1 MKWLKY
7 NAYWLL
13 ILSNAVKIKNVII
26 IGYTREKK
34 DNNGILQLINWT
46 LSNVAITKKKK
57 KEIVKQR
64 HKWTIYWEI

>member
-34 DNNGILQLINWT
+34 
-46 LSNVAITKKKK
+46 ITMG
-57 KEIVKQR
+57 
-64 HKWTIYWEI
+64 YYNS

>member
-13 ILSNAVKIKNVII
+13 ILSNAVKIKNFII

-34 DNNGILQLINWT
+34 DNNGILQLIN
-46 LSNVAITKKKK
+46 
-57 KEIVKQR
+57 
-64 HKWTIYWEI
+64 